1 MEMCKRIELHIDIE
15 RQVCVV
21 VVITALLV
29 SANVYIAKGSFIWH
43 FPEKAAAK

>member
-29 SANVYIAKGSFIWH
+29 SASL
-43 FPEKAAAK
+43 